1 MCLLG
6 TPITPDVAAL
16 RWGGSFR
23 LDAVAGCLRTARQLC
38 LDWVAGSTGRR
49 TIGGGWATRASTL
62 EAVGVTAPPAVLV
75 SFAQARSGHRGVAH
89 SRRHHVRT
97 VVALGPCGR

>member
-23 LDAVAGCLRTARQLC
+23 LDAVAGCRLMATLC
-38 LDWVAGSTGRR
+38 DIVEVGPRSGYGIEGST
-49 TIGGGWATRASTL
+49 SL
-62 EAVGVTAPPAVLV
+62 N
-75 SFAQARSGHRGVAH
+75 
-89 SRRHHVRT
+89 
-97 VVALGPCGR
+97 